1 MHKKQNKHGSD
12 LGVRRTLA
20 RAAEVIAGKRPP
32 WMEIRYGPPRT
43 VASRGDPPGERWR
56 SGTGKRDGPHGFA
69 RGPDKVWPPGILKS
83 EKRRRWRP
91 RDFITLRRTGESPP
105 GIVKR
110 LTMNHIDSPARN
122 KLPARGRLKH
132 GVLKDNYGL
141 TATTMPKRMEKKP
154 RKDAETQRYATIGF
168 GVIPRNDAVTHRHA
182 MIDFGF
188 QISDLPSVNSASL
201 RFGLKLP
208 RKDAMRNQRYRP
220 SSHTSLVPF
229 SRRATKVQSEPSSLV
244 PFASLVP
251 LRTTMNLLIN

>member
-32 WMEIRYGPPRT
+32 WMEIRYGPPCT

-141 TATTMPKRMEKKP
+141 TARGMPEQIIKKN
-154 RKDAETQRYATIGF
+154 TQR
-168 GVIPRNDAVTHRHA
+168 RNPTQTSQPGRR
-182 MIDFGF
+182 
-188 QISDLPSVNSASL
+188 SL
-201 RFGLKLP
+201 
-208 RKDAMRNQRYRP
+208 
-220 SSHTSLVPF
+220 
-229 SRRATKVQSEPSSLV
+229 
-244 PFASLVP
+244 
-251 LRTTMNLLIN
+251 NL